1 MMWWNGSPLPVPIA
15 PIQYGYRDIEGT
27 NSGQT
32 LGGSYS
38 KKVIAR
44 KEDLI
49 VQWAALS
56 PEEAAAV
63 AAVKKSTFGRLT
75 YYSPQ
80 AEKFVTK
87 TMYTEELTEE
97 LTDARVIDTTL
108 QYGDFS
114 ATVQFKE
121 R

>member
-1 MMWWNGSPLPVPIA
+1 MLWWNGKPLPIPSA
-15 PIQYGYRDIEGT
+15 PLSYSYRDIEGT

-32 LGGSYS
+32 LGGYYS

-44 KEDLI
+44 KEDI
-49 VQWAALS
+49 EVKWEGLS

-63 AAVKKSTFGRLT
+63 ADVKRAVYGRLT

-80 AEKFVTK
+80 AGGFVAANV
-87 TMYTEELTEE
+87 YTEDLAENIDAAGLARGELS
-97 LTDARVIDTTL
+97 A
-108 QYGDFS
+108 DFS
-114 ATVQFKE
+114 AVLKFKQ